1 MGYLGEKFG
10 EENMGT
16 TNGKLEQ
23 LFSRFYEMTE
33 PSDQQKVEVDS
44 KFIFVVP
51 IRMPLMLYTTGI
63 WVGWAL

>member
-1 MGYLGEKFG
+1 MGNWNSF
-10 EENMGT
+10 
-16 TNGKLEQ
+16 
-23 LFSRFYEMTE
+23 FSRFYEMTE

-63 WVGWAL
+63 WVGWAV